1 MKGTKLIETNRLILR
16 KITMNDSNDLF
27 INWGS
32 DIKTNEFLTFKCHES
47 EDITKKMINYWLKKY
62 QNNGYEWGIVL
73 KDTNE
78 MIGII
83 SADTSY
89 KYSTIEI
96 GYSISSKYWNNGYTT
111 EAIKEIINYLFKE
124 VHINRIAAKHDID
137 NPASGRVM
145 KKCGLTYEGTL
156 RESKKIKGK
165 LGSFAVY
172 SILKSEWIASQKNL
186 Y

>member
-1 MKGTKLIETNRLILR
+1 MNGTKLIETNRLILR

-47 EDITKKMINYWLKKY
+47 EDTTKKMINYWLKKY

-124 VHINRIAAKHDID
+124 CNYKIIEAIIPSDNIASIKVAEKCDMKLEATLKYRYKDKIN
-137 NPASGRVM
+137 G
-145 KKCGLTYEGTL
+145 
-156 RESKKIKGK
+156 KICN
-165 LGSFAVY
+165 LLIY
-172 SILKSEWIASQKNL
+172 SIFNND
-186 Y
+186 

>member
-1 MKGTKLIETNRLILR
+1 MNGTKLIETNRLILR

-47 EDITKKMINYWLKKY
+47 EDTTKKMINYWLKKY

-124 VHINRIAAKHDID
+124 CNYKIIEAIIPSDNIASIKVAEKCDMKLEAALKDRYKDKIN
-137 NPASGRVM
+137 G
-145 KKCGLTYEGTL
+145 
-156 RESKKIKGK
+156 KICN
-165 LGSFAVY
+165 LLIY
-172 SILKSEWIASQKNL
+172 SIFNND
-186 Y
+186 

>member
-1 MKGTKLIETNRLILR
+1 MNGTKLIETNRLILR

-47 EDITKKMINYWLKKY
+47 EDTTKKMINYWLKKY

-124 VHINRIAAKHDID
+124 CNYKIIEAIIPSDNIASIKVAEKCDMKLEATLKDRYKDKIN
-137 NPASGRVM
+137 G
-145 KKCGLTYEGTL
+145 
-156 RESKKIKGK
+156 KICN
-165 LGSFAVY
+165 LLIY
-172 SILKSEWIASQKNL
+172 SIFNND
-186 Y
+186 

>member
-16 KITMNDSNDLF
+16 KITMDDSNDLF

-47 EDITKKMINYWLKKY
+47 EDTTKKMINFWLKKY

-124 VHINRIAAKHDID
+124 CNYKIIEAIIPSDNIASIKVAEKCEMKLEAALKDRYKDKIN
-137 NPASGRVM
+137 G
-145 KKCGLTYEGTL
+145 
-156 RESKKIKGK
+156 KICN
-165 LGSFAVY
+165 LLVY
-172 SILKSEWIASQKNL
+172 SIFNND
-186 Y
+186 

>member
-47 EDITKKMINYWLKKY
+47 EDTTKKMINYWLKKY

-124 VHINRIAAKHDID
+124 CNYKIIEAIIPSDNIASIKVAEKCDMKLEATLKDRYKDKIN
-137 NPASGRVM
+137 G
-145 KKCGLTYEGTL
+145 
-156 RESKKIKGK
+156 KICN
-165 LGSFAVY
+165 LLIY
-172 SILKSEWIASQKNL
+172 SIFNND
-186 Y
+186 

>member
-47 EDITKKMINYWLKKY
+47 EDTTKKMINYWLKKY

-124 VHINRIAAKHDID
+124 CNYKIIEAIIPRDNIASIKVAEKCDMKLEAALKDRYKDKIN
-137 NPASGRVM
+137 G
-145 KKCGLTYEGTL
+145 
-156 RESKKIKGK
+156 KICN
-165 LGSFAVY
+165 LLIY
-172 SILKSEWIASQKNL
+172 SIFNND
-186 Y
+186 

>member
-16 KITMNDSNDLF
+16 KITMDDSNDLF

-47 EDITKKMINYWLKKY
+47 EDTTKKMINYWLKKY

-73 KDTNE
+73 KDANE

-124 VHINRIAAKHDID
+124 CNYKIIEAIIPSDNIASIKVAEKCEMKLEAVLKDRYKDKIN
-137 NPASGRVM
+137 G
-145 KKCGLTYEGTL
+145 
-156 RESKKIKGK
+156 KICN
-165 LGSFAVY
+165 LLVY
-172 SILKSEWIASQKNL
+172 SIFNND
-186 Y
+186 

>member
-47 EDITKKMINYWLKKY
+47 EDTTKKMINYWLKKY

-73 KDTNE
+73 KYTNE

-124 VHINRIAAKHDID
+124 CNYKIIEAIIPSDNIASIKVAEKCDMKLEATLKDRYKDKIN
-137 NPASGRVM
+137 G
-145 KKCGLTYEGTL
+145 
-156 RESKKIKGK
+156 KICN
-165 LGSFAVY
+165 LLIY
-172 SILKSEWIASQKNL
+172 SIFNND
-186 Y
+186 

>member
-47 EDITKKMINYWLKKY
+47 EDTTKKMINYWLKKY

-124 VHINRIAAKHDID
+124 CNYKIIEAIIPSDNIASIKVAEKCDMKLEAALKDRYKDKIN
-137 NPASGRVM
+137 G
-145 KKCGLTYEGTL
+145 
-156 RESKKIKGK
+156 KICN
-165 LGSFAVY
+165 LLIY
-172 SILKSEWIASQKNL
+172 SIFNND
-186 Y
+186 

>member
-47 EDITKKMINYWLKKY
+47 EDTTKKMINYWFKKY

-124 VHINRIAAKHDID
+124 CNYKIIEAIIPSDNIASIKVAEKCDMKLEAALKDRYKDKIN
-137 NPASGRVM
+137 G
-145 KKCGLTYEGTL
+145 
-156 RESKKIKGK
+156 KICN
-165 LGSFAVY
+165 LLIY
-172 SILKSEWIASQKNL
+172 SIFNND
-186 Y
+186 

>member
-47 EDITKKMINYWLKKY
+47 EDTTKKMINYWLKKY

-124 VHINRIAAKHDID
+124 CNYKIIEAIIPSDNIASIKVAEKCDMKLETALKDRYKDKIN
-137 NPASGRVM
+137 G
-145 KKCGLTYEGTL
+145 
-156 RESKKIKGK
+156 KICN
-165 LGSFAVY
+165 LLIY
-172 SILKSEWIASQKNL
+172 SIFNND
-186 Y
+186 

>member
-47 EDITKKMINYWLKKY
+47 EDTTKKMINYWLKKY

-124 VHINRIAAKHDID
+124 CNYKIIEAIIPSDNIASIKVAEKCDMKLEAILKDRYKDKIN
-137 NPASGRVM
+137 G
-145 KKCGLTYEGTL
+145 
-156 RESKKIKGK
+156 KICN
-165 LGSFAVY
+165 LLIY
-172 SILKSEWIASQKNL
+172 SIFNND
-186 Y
+186 

>member
-1 MKGTKLIETNRLILR
+1 MNGTKLIDTNRLILR

-47 EDITKKMINYWLKKY
+47 EDTTKKMINYWLKKY

-124 VHINRIAAKHDID
+124 CNYKIIEAIIPSDNIASIKVAEKCDMKLEATLKDRYKDKIN
-137 NPASGRVM
+137 G
-145 KKCGLTYEGTL
+145 
-156 RESKKIKGK
+156 KICN
-165 LGSFAVY
+165 LLIY
-172 SILKSEWIASQKNL
+172 SIFNND
-186 Y
+186 

>member
-47 EDITKKMINYWLKKY
+47 EDTTKKMINYWLKKY

-89 KYSTIEI
+89 KYSTIEL

-124 VHINRIAAKHDID
+124 CNYKIIEAIIPSDNIASIKVAEKCDMKLEATLKDRYKDKIN
-137 NPASGRVM
+137 G
-145 KKCGLTYEGTL
+145 
-156 RESKKIKGK
+156 KICN
-165 LGSFAVY
+165 LLIY
-172 SILKSEWIASQKNL
+172 SIFNND
-186 Y
+186 

>member
-96 GYSISSKYWNNGYTT
+96 GYSISSKYWNNGDTT

-124 VHINRIAAKHDID
+124 CNYKIIEAIIPSDNIASIKVAEKCDMKLEATLKDRYKDKIN
-137 NPASGRVM
+137 G
-145 KKCGLTYEGTL
+145 
-156 RESKKIKGK
+156 KICN
-165 LGSFAVY
+165 LLIY
-172 SILKSEWIASQKNL
+172 SIFNND
-186 Y
+186 

>member
-47 EDITKKMINYWLKKY
+47 EDTTKKMINYWLKKY
-62 QNNGYEWGIVL
+62 QNNGYEWGIEL
-73 KDTNE
+73 KDTKE
-78 MIGII
+78 VIGII

-124 VHINRIAAKHDID
+124 CNYKIIEAIIPSDNIASIKVAE
-137 NPASGRVM
+137 
-145 KKCGLTYEGTL
+145 KCGMKLEAALKDRY
-156 RESKKIKGK
+156 KDKINGK
-165 LGSFAVY
+165 ICNLLIY
-172 SILKSEWIASQKNL
+172 SIFNND
-186 Y
+186 

>member
-47 EDITKKMINYWLKKY
+47 EDTTKKMINYWLKKY

-124 VHINRIAAKHDID
+124 CNYKIIEAIIPSD
-137 NPASGRVM
+137 N
-145 KKCGLTYEGTL
+145 
-156 RESKKIKGK
+156 
-165 LGSFAVY
+165 
-172 SILKSEWIASQKNL
+172 IASIKVAEKCDMKLEAALKDRYKDKINGKICNL
-186 Y
+186 LIYYIFNND

>member
-16 KITMNDSNDLF
+16 KITMDDSNDLF

-32 DIKTNEFLTFKCHES
+32 DTKTNEFLTFKCHES

-62 QNNGYEWGIVL
+62 ENNGYEWGIEL
-73 KDTNE
+73 KDTKE
-78 MIGII
+78 LIGVI

-96 GYSISSKYWNNGYTT
+96 GYSISSKHWNNGYTT

-124 VHINRIAAKHDID
+124 CNYKIIEAIIPSD
-137 NPASGRVM
+137 NISSIKVAEKCSM
-145 KKCGLTYEGTL
+145 KLEATL
-156 RESKKIKGK
+156 KDRYRNKTNGK
-165 LGSFAVY
+165 VCNLLIY
-172 SILKSEWIASQKNL
+172 SIFNND
-186 Y
+186 